1 MTGRQ
6 FFRDFLNG
14 EIPAEE
20 RERMNQEHSLCL
32 EPGAT
37 FLDALASQTVR
48 LAKNSPEWARLC
60 RRYGFTEGAGSE

>member
-1 MTGRQ
+1 MTGKQ
-6 FFRDFLNG
+6 FFRDFLNS

-20 RERMNQEHSLCL
+20 RERMNQEHSLRL

-37 FLDALASQTVR
+37 FLDALASQAAQ
-48 LAKNSPEWARLC
+48 LAKSSPEWERLC